1 MNNKFPV
8 QKYSKFIDYFKE
20 YNQSLNET
28 IKNISN
34 KDLLKVYNLIEAAI
48 KSNSNIF
55 ICGNGGSSSVANHFL
70 CDFQKGLLLD
80 NQLRL
85 KTHSLTANTDLITAI
100 SNDIS
105 YDEIFRLQLKSLA
118 KKNDL
123 LILFSV
129 SGNSKNI
136 INAAKY
142 GMLKKLKT
150 ISIVGFKKSKVKK
163 YSKVCLELNNYNFG
177 ITEDIFQIL
186 MHTMSQYMRQKNIN
200 KNLIVKKFF

>member
-1 MNNKFPV
+1 MNNKFPIK
-8 QKYSKFIDYFKE
+8 KYNKFLEYFRD
-20 YNQSLNET
+20 YNQSLNDT
-28 IKNISN
+28 VTNIST
-34 KDLLKVYNLIEAAI
+34 KDLLKIYDLIEIAI

-80 NQLRL
+80 NKLRL
-85 KTHSLTANTDLITAI
+85 NTHSLTANTDLITAI

-105 YDEIFRLQLKSLA
+105 YDEIFRLQLKSLS

-142 GMLKKLKT
+142 GKLKKLKT
-150 ISIVGFKKSKVKK
+150 ISIVGFKNSKVKK
-163 YSKVCLELNNYNFG
+163 YSNVLLELNNHNFG
-177 ITEDIFQIL
+177 VAEDIFQIL
-186 MHTMSQYMRQKNIN
+186 MHTISQYMRQKNIN
-200 KNLIVKKFF
+200 KYQIVKKYF